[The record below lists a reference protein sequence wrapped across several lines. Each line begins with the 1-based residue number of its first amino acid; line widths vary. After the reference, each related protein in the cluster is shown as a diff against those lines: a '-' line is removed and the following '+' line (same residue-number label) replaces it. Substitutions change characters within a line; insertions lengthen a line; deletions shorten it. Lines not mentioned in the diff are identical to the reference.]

1 MGGKFPYAVLH
12 VTENKRWRDV
22 EAKHYLLH

>member
-1 MGGKFPYAVLH
+1 MGGDFPYAVLH
-12 VTENKRWRDV
+12 VTENKRWGDV